1 MVYRIVNTNEDS
13 TELYHHGILGMRW
26 GIRRFQPYLHGAHGK
41 EVGEAARVKPRRK
54 SLAARWRD
62 KQRTKAKNIAA
73 AENVTKANTK
83 ANRSKLE
90 EYKSKEA
97 LRQAKAEAKIAKEVN
112 KASMKQAKELSKP
125 KKEKPGKPSKE
136 EEYRNKLAE
145 AINSGDARKVAKYK
159 SGMSDREIQ
168 RAIDRINLENQ
179 LDYASN
185 QQKMNKFQKFDRIAK
200 YANTGANLTSSAVT
214 IYNNLAGA
222 SNALRGTDLPLIRTS
237 PPKEKSSSDSHGGS
251 HHTSPHSGGTGNI
264 PNNTHGGSHHN
275 NNTHQIPDTT
285 STNIHGGSHHNNNT
299 SGNQNGSASPS
310 TQQSTTTSSSS
321 GSHDSHHSVAPSHS
335 YTYGGGNVNPNQ
347 FNISS
352 GNTHTTSS
360 GFSAPASSSSHTST
374 GHSGGISAVSRAQ
387 SANRM
392 NAANLWAQSTSGHSR
407 GSTQGIDQHHARES
421 QYVAN
426 SPEHN
431 YSYNQ
436 VHTTTPTRGTT
447 TYHTSD
453 GSSVADLLNRYMSAT
468 SSAGSDLDA
477 YTNSLLNTPMSSG
490 GKKKKK

>member
-1 MVYRIVNTNEDS
+1 MIYTIVNKDEVS

-97 LRQAKAEAKIAKEVN
+97 LKQAKAEAKIAREVN
-112 KASMKQAKELSKP
+112 KASMKKAKELSKT

-145 AINSGDARKVAKYK
+145 AIKSGDARKVAKYK
-159 SGMSDREIQ
+159 AGMSDSEIQ

-185 QQKMNKFQKFDRIAK
+185 QQKMNKFQKFDRIAR
-200 YANTGANLTSSAVT
+200 YAQTGANLTTSAVN

-222 SNALRGTDLPLIRTS
+222 SNALRGTDLPLIRTT
-237 PPKEKSSSDSHGGS
+237 PPKESRNSDSGGSSGGS
-251 HHTSPHSGGTGNI
+251 HHTNPHSGGTGNI
-264 PNNTHGGSHHN
+264 PNNTHGGSHH
-275 NNTHQIPDTT
+275 
-285 STNIHGGSHHNNNT
+285 HNNNNPFST
-299 SGNQNGSASPS
+299 NTGGNQNGSN
-310 TQQSTTTSSSS
+310 TQPPNGNHTVS
-321 GSHDSHHSVAPSHS
+321 PSHS
-335 YTYGGGNVNPNQ
+335 YTFGGGHVNPSQ
-347 FNISS
+347 FNILN
-352 GNTHTTSS
+352 GTTHTTTGGTSV
-360 GFSAPASSSSHTST
+360 PVSSSSHTSHT
-374 GHSGGISAVSRAQ
+374 SSGHSGGVGAINRAE

-392 NAANLWAQSTSGHSR
+392 NAANLWAQSTTGHNR
-407 GSTQGIDQHHARES
+407 GSTQGVDQHHARES

-431 YSYNQ
+431 YNYNQ
-436 VHTTTPTRGTT
+436 AHTSTPTRGTT

-453 GSSVADLLNRYMSAT
+453 GSSVADLLNRHMSAT
-468 SSAGSDLDA
+468 SSAGSDLDDF
-477 YTNSLLNTPMSSG
+477 TNSLLNTPMSSG